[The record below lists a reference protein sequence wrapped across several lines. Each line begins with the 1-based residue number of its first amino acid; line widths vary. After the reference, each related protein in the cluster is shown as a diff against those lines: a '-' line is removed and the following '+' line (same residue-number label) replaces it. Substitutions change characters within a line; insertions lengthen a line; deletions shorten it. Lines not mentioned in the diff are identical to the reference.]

1 MLSFNSQSERKHGI
15 SWPRI
20 AATVLVQIL
29 VLLALLVAVVRY
41 LEWSS
46 EANRAE
52 FISAVSPSAS
62 DPNHRPE
69 SSPPIQSVKGRTAC
83 YRKTQWTGP

>member
-1 MLSFNSQSERKHGI
+1 MLSFNSQGERKHGI

-20 AATVLVQIL
+20 AATLLVQIL

-52 FISAVSPSAS
+52 FISATKPSAS

-69 SSPPIQSVKGRTAC
+69 SSLPLQSVKGRTTC
-83 YRKTQWTGP
+83 YKAQSTGP